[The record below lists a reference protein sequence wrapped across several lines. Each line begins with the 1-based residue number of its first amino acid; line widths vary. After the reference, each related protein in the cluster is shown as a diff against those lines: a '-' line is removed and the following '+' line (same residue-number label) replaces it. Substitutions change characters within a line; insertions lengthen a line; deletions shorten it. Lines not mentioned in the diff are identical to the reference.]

1 MPYPNEHSA
10 RVKSPGSFQQ
20 DTFRRV
26 NITDGIDAIMGRLK
40 GETTMTVQTYRFD
53 KKKFTPAQAKK
64 WLADHKISPIS
75 FEPATEEQINA
86 NIRKAAG
93 H

>member
-1 MPYPNEHSA
+1 MPYPSEHSA
-10 RVKSPGSFQQ
+10 RVKEPGRFQQ

-40 GETTMTVQTYRFD
+40 GETTMTIQTYRFD

-64 WLADHKISPIS
+64 WLVDHKISPIS
-75 FEPATEEQINA
+75 FEAATEEQVNA